1 MTYSIKKLT
10 GILFAIISLLA
21 VSTQLV
27 SANSVIRTGDTV
39 SVAGDQLI
47 EGDFYSATGKIN
59 LSGSVQGDAI
69 IASSQITLNSDVEHD
84 AILIGGTVDVYGT
97 IGDDVRI
104 IAGETTIAEPI
115 MGDVM
120 MIGGV
125 LTLLSS
131 ASVSGDV
138 ILLTGQATIEGSVG
152 GDVLGW
158 SDDLRIDAPIE
169 GDVSVTVNTLTLGEK
184 ARVTGSVQYVS
195 RELAVQAQGAT
206 IEGDLV
212 RNDPV
217 IPVAET
223 SIQSALIPV
232 LVILFSVLAWYLVS
246 RKSLN
251 KITHTALSRSF
262 KPAAFGFAT
271 IILAPFAIVIL
282 SVSVIGMLIGIAL
295 FFMYALLLMLGI
307 IALPAVVG
315 HATLKAFKQ
324 DVGQITLV
332 TLVVGV
338 IGVVLLSL
346 LPVIG
351 AFILVGV
358 LVLAIGSMIELL
370 VHSAQG

>member
-1 MTYSIKKLT
+1 MTYSIKQLT

-21 VSTQLV
+21 MSTQFV

-39 SVAGDQLI
+39 SIAGDQLI

-69 IASSQITLNSDVEHD
+69 IASSQITLNGDVEHD
-84 AILIGGTVDVYGT
+84 AVLIGGTVDVYGT

-120 MIGGV
+120 VIGGV

-131 ASVSGDV
+131 ASVAGDV

-184 ARVTGSVQYVS
+184 ANISGSVQYVS

-251 KITHTALSRSF
+251 KITKTALSRSF
-262 KPAAFGFAT
+262 KPAAFGFAA

-282 SVSVIGMLIGIAL
+282 SVSVIGMLIGITL

-307 IALPAVVG
+307 ISLPAVVG
-315 HATLKAFKQ
+315 HATLKVFKQ
-324 DVGQITLV
+324 DVGEVTLITLM
-332 TLVVGV
+332 VGV

-346 LPVIG
+346 LPVVG

-358 LVLAIGSMIELL
+358 LVLAIGGMIDLF
-370 VHSAQG
+370 VRSAQG

>member
-1 MTYSIKKLT
+1 MTYSIKQLT

-21 VSTQLV
+21 MSTQVV

-39 SVAGDQLI
+39 SIAGDQLI

-69 IASSQITLNSDVEHD
+69 IASSQITLNGDVEHD
-84 AILIGGTVDVYGT
+84 AVLIGGTVDVYGT

-120 MIGGV
+120 VIGGV

-131 ASVSGDV
+131 ASVAGDV

-184 ARVTGSVQYVS
+184 ANISGSVQYVS

-251 KITHTALSRSF
+251 KITKTALSRSF
-262 KPAAFGFAT
+262 KPAAFGFAA

-282 SVSVIGMLIGIAL
+282 SVSVIGMLIGITL

-307 IALPAVVG
+307 ISLPAVVG
-315 HATLKAFKQ
+315 HATLKVFKQ
-324 DVGQITLV
+324 DVGEVTLITLM
-332 TLVVGV
+332 VGV

-346 LPVIG
+346 LPVVG

-358 LVLAIGSMIELL
+358 LVLAIGGMIDLF
-370 VHSAQG
+370 VRSAQG